1 MSSDRFPG
9 RPEELFL
16 ASRELGR
23 QAGRL
28 TAHSRSASSAGA
40 QAVRGWRGSASVAHA
55 GRSFE
60 HVKVSTSGAR
70 TLGQAGRDAATFGR
84 ELSRIQRLAGTA
96 LTKRGQLQR
105 DLAQLLHDRPAELA
119 AVGPSGRQAYDNEI
133 ARVRRAISYQEGV
146 INGLHKDLVRLRK
159 SFKDSLIRMVPP
171 EIYQWWLDADG
182 TRDAVTA
189 AGTMITTGRASK
201 TMVQAVNQHKA
212 AVAAG
217 DPKRAAEAL
226 RRMAVARKTLAQPG
240 DIAAAQ
246 RRARQAMRSPA
257 AQKVLTSPPARRII
271 DSKTITALRDSPIT
285 KVGRRVILPVGVA
298 DTVYS
303 GYQDVRDGDGHQGA
317 RGVITRTAGGAA
329 MVGAPLMFF
338 PPTAVAGAVLVGG
351 WMLWKGGN
359 AVWDKRQSISRLLSR
374 AEPLKVTGTLK
385 GPLPPKRPQPP
396 PARATPQQTGDAAR
410 RLAELH
416 RRQQPPEA
424 RNIRQVRL
432 PEELTVTAPT
442 PAPAS
447 ATPASPPP
455 APAPAQPPVGPPLVG
470 ATR

>member
-28 TAHSRSASSAGA
+28 NAHSRSASSAGA
-40 QAVRGWRGSASVAHA
+40 QAARGWRGSASVAHA

-70 TLGQAGRDAATFGR
+70 TLGQAGRDAAAFGR

-146 INGLHKDLVRLRK
+146 INGLHRDLVRLRK
-159 SFKDSLIRMVPP
+159 RFKDSLIRMVPP

-226 RRMAVARKTLAQPG
+226 RRMAVARKTLVQPG

-257 AQKVLTSPPARRII
+257 AQRVLTSPPARRII

-385 GPLPPKRPQPP
+385 GPPPPKRPQP

-442 PAPAS
+442 PAPVS

>member
-1 MSSDRFPG
+1 MTGERFPG

-28 TAHSRSASSAGA
+28 SAHSRSASSAGA
-40 QAVRGWRGSASVAHA
+40 QAARGWRGSASVAHA
-55 GRSFE
+55 GRSFQ
-60 HVKVSTSGAR
+60 HVRVSASGSR
-70 TLGQAGRDAATFGR
+70 TLGQAGRDAAAFGR
-84 ELSRIQRLAGTA
+84 ELSRIQRLGGTA
-96 LTKRGQLQR
+96 LTERGRLQR
-105 DLAQLLHDRPAELA
+105 DLAKLLHDRPAEVAGL
-119 AVGPSGRQAYDNEI
+119 GSSGRQAYDEEI
-133 ARVRRAISYQEGV
+133 GRVRRAISYQEGV

-159 SFKDSLIRMVPP
+159 TFKDSLIRMVPP

-189 AGTMITTGRASK
+189 AGTMITAGKASK
-201 TMVQAVNQHKA
+201 TMVQAVTQHKA

-246 RRARQAMRSPA
+246 RRVRQVLRSPA
-257 AQKVLTSPPARRII
+257 GQKVLSSPPARRIL
-271 DSKTITALRDSPIT
+271 DGKTIKTVLNSPAA
-285 KVGRRVILPVGVA
+285 KLGRKVILPVGVA

-338 PPTAVAGAVLVGG
+338 PPTAAAGAVLVGG
-351 WMLWKGGN
+351 WLLWKGGN
-359 AVWDKRQSISRLLSR
+359 AVWDNRQSISRLLSR

-442 PAPAS
+442 PSSAS
-447 ATPASPPP
+447 APSS
-455 APAPAQPPVGPPLVG
+455 APTQPPVGPPLVG